1 MQTAKYIVGIF
12 VVFVSVY
19 EYIRVRNIVRTAG
32 SAMCNIIMILP
43 LRVSFY

>member
-1 MQTAKYIVGIF
+1 MCKLQSIVGMF

-19 EYIRVRNIVRTAG
+19 EYSANSYMVG